1 MLAPRFKIQDLRFRK
16 FLSQFLLVVLMV
28 FPLILVANHRPSTLV
43 FASHCA
49 ATDLDCLIAEIQRE
63 IDALKPAHEYN
74 KKELAGLREQ
84 LASLEKRIAA
94 VSNQLEK
101 LEDDITSREEELAY
115 TKEILFEKVKSDY
128 IRRRLSGVISSFLSA
143 SGASRSAK
151 EMFFQQMV
159 ADEDRKVIEKL
170 VVDLIGLKR
179 DKEEL
184 EKNQASLAAAKK
196 QVDERE
202 KFLAGE
208 VAKVESYIAR
218 LSSRQQQFIA
228 QKLGSLNLPTTLGAG
243 PLYCMDDRTLNPG
256 FSPAFAFYT
265 YGIPHRVGMNQYG
278 AYGRAK
284 ENQLYDEILHAY
296 YNFDGYQGGA
306 NTTIRVN
313 NGDGINQGSVIW
325 SGSLEDYMRRI
336 YEVPG
341 SWPVEALK
349 AQAIAVRSYVLA
361 VTNNGNDSICA
372 NQYCQVFKTDP
383 KGGAWEGAVT
393 DTTGKVMVL
402 GGEIITAWYASTAG
416 GYTFTSAE
424 VWGGSSGW
432 TKNLRD
438 TSSGVGSFGDL
449 NSSSYDKDSPCFY
462 AAQGWR
468 SEYGN
473 SAWLK
478 SEEVADIVN
487 TLNLVKRDPSVAEH
501 LYQVDKPNPAG
512 TDTWSMD
519 RVKQELQAH
528 NITPLNSVN
537 NISISADFSSGRAT
551 TVIVDGQSF
560 TAQEFKDRFNLRTP
574 ANIQIVG
581 PLYNI
586 EKK

>member
-1 MLAPRFKIQDLRFRK
+1 MISLANAKRLLFYGFVIVSFVFLFERSFSEIPITYAEVDCEADDLSGF
-16 FLSQFLLVVLMV
+16 S
-28 FPLILVANHRPSTLV
+28 
-43 FASHCA
+43 ASEIDH
-49 ATDLDCLIAEIQRE
+49 CLIVLKQRE
-63 IDALKPAHEYN
+63 KALRPAHEYN
-74 KKELAGLREQ
+74 KKELADLRAQ
-84 LASLEKRIAA
+84 LNSLKKRITALSRYLKT
-94 VSNQLEK
+94 VET
-101 LEDDITSREEELAY
+101 DINRREEDLAF
-115 TKEILFEKVKSDY
+115 TQEIFEIKTNNHYKFL
-128 IRRRLSGVISSFLSA
+128 RLYDPLLPFLSSDA
-143 SGASRSAK
+143 SEAFREINFRQKA
-151 EMFFQQMV
+151 
-159 ADEDRKVIEKL
+159 ADEDRRTMEAYAQ
-170 VVDLIGLKR
+170 DLYGLKQ

-184 EKNQASLAAAKK
+184 EKNQASLATAKE
-196 QVDERE
+196 QVDEKE

-208 VAKVESYIAR
+208 VAKVESYIAK

-284 ENQLYDEILHAY
+284 ENQLYDEILHVY

-325 SGSLEDYMRRI
+325 SGSLEDYMKRI

-341 SWPVEALK
+341 SWPAEALK

-361 VTNNGNDSICA
+361 VTNNGSDSICA

-393 DTTGKVMVL
+393 DTAGKVMVL

-468 SEYGN
+468 SEYGS

-519 RVKQELQAH
+519 RVKQELQKH

-537 NISISADFSSGRAT
+537 NVSISADFSSGRAT
-551 TVIVDGQSF
+551 TVTVDGQSF
-560 TAQEFKDRFNLRTP
+560 TAREFKDRFNLRAL